1 MHLARTNTSFWKLIR
16 KGTSTSVYIL
26 DITAFIVDQYPQP
39 KLEGKERVPL
49 EVMLD
54 VWKLVCFAQGL
65 LLPQT
70 EIKLGRTFKYSL
82 LPPSSAI
89 RSPIILAGTYLR
101 CLSSLRNSR
110 K

>member
-70 EIKLGRTFKYSL
+70 EISWNELSNIHSSH
-82 LPPSSAI
+82 LPP
-89 RSPIILAGTYLR
+89 PYEVP
-101 CLSSLRNSR
+101 
-110 K
+110 